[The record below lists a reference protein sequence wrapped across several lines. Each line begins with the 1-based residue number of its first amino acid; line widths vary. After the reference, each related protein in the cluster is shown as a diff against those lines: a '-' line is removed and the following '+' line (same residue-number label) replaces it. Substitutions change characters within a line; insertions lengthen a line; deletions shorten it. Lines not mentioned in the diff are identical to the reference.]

1 MGIKAQAF
9 KFLSTEEGTIALE
22 AVMREAKRD
31 AHLRDS
37 GMEIAVVWERG
48 ELSTRMMSQG
58 ERFIH
63 PDRALILERFRGW
76 DIIDES
82 QGVRNVFADACDE
95 TRLAVRQLAVST
107 AVADE
112 DVSCTEFDRLRYS
125 VPEAVHYLLDADPV
139 ALKDLVRETLL
150 AWAEAEMGEESPFY
164 MVRAAQDVL
173 AELEREMDAEDEC
186 D

>member
-31 AHLRDS
+31 AHLLDS

-58 ERFIH
+58 ERFAH
-63 PDRALILERFRGW
+63 PDRAFVLERFRGW

-82 QGVRNVFADACDE
+82 QGVRNVFADGSEDE
-95 TRLAVRQLAVST
+95 RLKVRQLAVSR

-164 MVRAAQDVL
+164 MVRAAQDIL
-173 AELEREMDAEDEC
+173 ADLEIDAEAEND
-186 D
+186 